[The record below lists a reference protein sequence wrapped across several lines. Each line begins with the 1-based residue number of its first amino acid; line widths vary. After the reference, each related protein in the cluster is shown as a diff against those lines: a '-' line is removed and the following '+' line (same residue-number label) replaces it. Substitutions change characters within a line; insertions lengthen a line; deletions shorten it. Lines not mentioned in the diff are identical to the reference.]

1 MSHRRSRSASPGRYS
16 RSCSSNDPRDLER
29 RIFVGNLPTSDMEKK
44 ELEDLFSPYGK
55 IVGVSMFRGFGFVQ
69 FERVE
74 EAEAAKAAQ
83 KGRIYKGYKI
93 DVNMAVER
101 RQAKPQSQQSPPRR
115 APYSS
120 YGDSKEPRPRS
131 RSPVYGRDG
140 RDGREP
146 RNGRDGREPRDSC
159 DERGSSREPRSGGHS
174 RDPDYR
180 YRSSESRD
188 KDLRGDPRDPAY
200 SRDDYDR
207 YYRSGAE
214 DYYRR
219 KDEPY
224 RDPYRDPWNGRR
236 EPEDGRARPEE
247 RRRNELYRQ
256 YYEELQRRYDTD
268 RPVDC
273 SVIVVN
279 KAQKEYAET
288 VGRKVRD
295 LGMVVDL
302 IFLNTEVSL
311 TQALEDVGRARTPF
325 AIIIT
330 QQHQV
335 HRSCTVNILF
345 GTPQEHRNMP
355 MQDAMM
361 LVAHNYDT
369 YKVENR
375 EKEREEIARKAA
387 KMADDVLVREPDR
400 ESHPVSVLTAIT
412 LLSENR
418 FITPEEL
425 DSLIGYLKEKRTR
438 LLRSTVDPL
447 AAAVHVAAP
456 AAVHHDIPPSAAGLP
471 PPSHSTHT
479 APQSSHLGPAVTSS
493 ASVNPSHQ
501 QELQAK
507 ILSLFNSGTGTSAG
521 AGGPSVPSQSQAYG
535 SLGPSPSQN
544 PPRLAM
550 PGPPPAGSQ
559 GYGTPPGRMP
569 LAPSGQRPLSTTSGI
584 NFDSPS
590 VQKALDTLIQSGPSL
605 TTLVG
610 AAASQQPPPRPQPGM
625 GQVPPMS
632 MYPRQSFFFLRT
644 NFFTH
649 LRRTKNE
656 TSKLWDRDMSH
667 RRSRSASPGRHS
679 RSCSS
684 NDPRDLE
691 RRIFVG
697 NLPTSDMEKKE
708 LEDLFS
714 PYGKIV
720 GVSMFRGFG
729 FVQFER
735 VEEAEAAKA
744 AQKGRIYKGYKIDV
758 NMAVERRQAKPQSQ
772 QSPPRRAP
780 YSSYGDS
787 KEPRPRSRSPVYGR
801 DGREPRDSRDGRGSS
816 REPRS
821 GGHSRDPDYRYRS
834 SESRDKDLRGDPR
847 DPAYSRDDYD
857 RYYRSGAE
865 DYYRRKDEPY
875 RDPYRDPWNG
885 RREPEDGRAR
895 PEERRRNE
903 LYRQYYEEL
912 QRRYDT
918 DRPVD
923 CSVIVV
929 NKAQKEYAET
939 VGRKVRDLGM
949 VVDLIFLNTEVSLTQ
964 ALEDVGRARTPFAI
978 IITQQ
983 HQVHRSCTVNILFGT
998 PQEHRNMPMQDAMM
1012 LVAHNYDTY
1021 KVENREKEREEI
1033 ARKAAKMADDVLVR
1047 EPDRESHPVS
1057 VLTAITLLS
1066 ENRFVTPEELDSLI
1080 GYLTDKRARLL
1091 RSAADP
1097 LTAAV
1102 HVAAPAAVHH
1112 DIPPSAA
1119 GLPPPSH
1126 STHMA
1131 PQSSH
1136 LGPAVTSS
1144 ASVNPSHQQELQAKI
1159 LSLFNSGTGTSAG
1172 AGGPSVPSQ
1181 SQAYGSLGPSPS
1193 QNPPRLAMPGPPP
1206 AGSQGYGT
1214 PPGRMPLAPS
1224 GQRPLSTT
1232 SGINFDSP
1240 SVQKALDTL
1249 IQSGPSLTTLVG
1261 AAASQQPPP
1270 RPQPGMG
1277 QVPPMSMY
1285 PRHY

>member
-1 MSHRRSRSASPGRYS
+1 MSRRRSRSASPGRFS

-44 ELEDLFSPYGK
+44 DLEDMFNPYGK
-55 IVGVSMFRGFGFVQ
+55 IVGVSLFRGFGFVQ
-69 FERVE
+69 FECIE

-83 KGRIYKGYKI
+83 KGRIYKDYKI

-101 RQAKPQSQQSPPRR
+101 RQAKPQIQQSPPRR

-120 YGDSKEPRPRS
+120 YGDTKEARPRS

-140 RDGREP
+140 GRD
-146 RNGRDGREPRDSC
+146 GRDGREPRDSR
-159 DERGSSREPRSGGHS
+159 DGRAPSREPRPGSHS

-180 YRSSESRD
+180 YRSSENRD
-188 KDLRGDPRDPAY
+188 KDLRSDPRDSAY
-200 SRDDYDR
+200 SREDYDR
-207 YYRSGAE
+207 LYRSGSGAD

-219 KDEPY
+219 KDETY
-224 RDPYRDPWNGRR
+224 RDPFRDPWNGRR
-236 EPEDGRARPEE
+236 EPEALSDERARPEE

-256 YYEELQRRYDTD
+256 YYEELQRRYDSD

-279 KAQKEYAET
+279 KTQNREYAET

-387 KMADDVLVREPDR
+387 KMADDVLLREPDR

-418 FITPEEL
+418 FVTPEEL
-425 DSLIGYLKEKRTR
+425 DSLVAYLKDKRAR
-438 LLRSTVDPL
+438 LLRSTADPH
-447 AAAVHVAAP
+447 A
-456 AAVHHDIPPSAAGLP
+456 D
-471 PPSHSTHT
+471 
-479 APQSSHLGPAVTSS
+479 
-493 ASVNPSHQ
+493 
-501 QELQAK
+501 
-507 ILSLFNSGTGTSAG
+507 ILS
-521 AGGPSVPSQSQAYG
+521 SV
-535 SLGPSPSQN
+535 
-544 PPRLAM
+544 
-550 PGPPPAGSQ
+550 
-559 GYGTPPGRMP
+559 
-569 LAPSGQRPLSTTSGI
+569 LSISSYV
-584 NFDSPS
+584 DKESR
-590 VQKALDTLIQSGPSL
+590 
-605 TTLVG
+605 
-610 AAASQQPPPRPQPGM
+610 ASR
-625 GQVPPMS
+625 
-632 MYPRQSFFFLRT
+632 F
-644 NFFTH
+644 
-649 LRRTKNE
+649 
-656 TSKLWDRDMSH
+656 KL
-667 RRSRSASPGRHS
+667 
-679 RSCSS
+679 SS

-697 NLPTSDMEKKE
+697 NLPTSDMEKKD
-708 LEDLFS
+708 LEDMFN

-735 VEEAEAAKA
+735 IDEAEAAKA

-758 NMAVERRQAKPQSQ
+758 NMAVERRQAKPQTQ

-780 YSSYGDS
+780 YSSYGDT
-787 KEPRPRSRSPVYGR
+787 KEARPRSRSPVYGR
-801 DGREPRDSRDGRGSS
+801 EGGRDGREGREPRGSRDGRAQS
-816 REPRS
+816 REPRPPS
-821 GGHSRDPDYRYRS
+821 REPRPSSHSRDPDYRYRS
-834 SESRDKDLRGDPR
+834 SDSRDKDLRSDPR
-847 DPAYSRDDYD
+847 NSAYSREDYD
-857 RYYRSGAE
+857 RLFRSGSGAD
-865 DYYRRKDEPY
+865 DYYRRKEEPY
-875 RDPYRDPWNG
+875 RDPFRDPWNG
-885 RREPEDGRAR
+885 RREPEADDSAR
-895 PEERRRNE
+895 PAERRRNE

-912 QRRYDT
+912 QRRYDS

-929 NKAQKEYAET
+929 NKTQNREYAET

-1033 ARKAAKMADDVLVR
+1033 ARKAAKMADDVLLR

-1066 ENRFVTPEELDSLI
+1066 ENRFVTPEELDSLVA
-1080 GYLTDKRARLL
+1080 YLKDKRARLL
-1091 RSAADP
+1091 RSTAEPHAAS
-1097 LTAAV
+1097 V
-1102 HVAAPAAVHH
+1102 HAAPSAASHH
-1112 DIPPSAA
+1112 DIPLSSA
-1119 GLPPPSH
+1119 GLPPSH
-1126 STHMA
+1126 STHT
-1131 PQSSH
+1131 PSQSSH
-1136 LGPAVTSS
+1136 LSISAGPSPS
-1144 ASVNPSHQQELQAKI
+1144 ANPSNQQELQAKI
-1159 LSLFNSGTGTSAG
+1159 LSLFNSGTGVSGA
-1172 AGGPSVPSQ
+1172 AGGPLSAASSQ
-1181 SQAYGSLGPSPS
+1181 SQIYGSLGPSSS
-1193 QNPPRLAMPGPPP
+1193 QSQTRLPMPGPPP
-1206 AGSQGYGT
+1206 AGSQGYGQSGHIPVT
-1214 PPGRMPLAPS
+1214 PGGPRPPS
-1224 GQRPLSTT
+1224 AA
-1232 SGINFDSP
+1232 SGINFDNP

-1249 IQSGPSLTTLVG
+1249 IQSGPSLNHLVG
-1261 AAASQQPPP
+1261 SGTSQPPP
-1270 RPQPGMG
+1270 PRSAPSMG